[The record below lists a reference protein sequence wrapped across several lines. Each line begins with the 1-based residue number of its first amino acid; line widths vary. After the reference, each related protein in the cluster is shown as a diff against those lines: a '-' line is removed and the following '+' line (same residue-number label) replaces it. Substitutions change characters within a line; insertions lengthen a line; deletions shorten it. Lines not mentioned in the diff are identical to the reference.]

1 MNNFLTTVSAFLFP
15 PVFVSFPFP
24 FPFFVDDFPV
34 SIFLFQAYPECGFPA
49 SALLPP
55 AFLHT
60 VFLLPVFFISSLFV
74 RIFVPPVF
82 SLPCISSL
90 HLYLSIAIIT
100 TMLNKVFFVI
110 NSESGSSGT
119 GAAAE
124 EAERAVRVLEAEG
137 IESGIIRGRDMA
149 PLAEAE
155 RRDRSPEHTLFLCD
169 TEEDFLAFRKRGF
182 YAVGY
187 VHGEN
192 ASERFPGASYIIQE
206 PDLVDI
212 DSYVKI
218 YEREAGLPWTILRTP
233 RCLVRE
239 FTADDLDGIYAL
251 YDGQARQY
259 LEPPSADRTR
269 EKEVLEAYI
278 ERIYGLYGFGHW
290 AVLALDPQSGT
301 ERNPGQNT
309 EALSPLPVAPGTL
322 IGRIGFSAV
331 TSEREAEA
339 SALGLGEIDAD
350 FGFLVAASCR
360 GTGAAQE
367 VCAAILRYGFEAL
380 GFSRVTAD
388 ADPHNRASIRL
399 LKKLGFREAGKT
411 GEKNLYILSG
421 HELRNCLQ

>member
-15 PVFVSFPFP
+15 PVSYLFLSSFPF
-24 FPFFVDDFPV
+24 
-34 SIFLFQAYPECGFPA
+34 
-49 SALLPP
+49 
-55 AFLHT
+55 LHT
-60 VFLLPVFFISSLFV
+60 VFFISSLFV

-301 ERNPGQNT
+301 ERNPGQNPENHT
-309 EALSPLPVAPGTL
+309 ERNPGQNPENYTERNPGQNPEALSPLPVAPGTL

>member
-1 MNNFLTTVSAFLFP
+1 M
-15 PVFVSFPFP
+15 
-24 FPFFVDDFPV
+24 
-34 SIFLFQAYPECGFPA
+34 
-49 SALLPP
+49 
-55 AFLHT
+55 
-60 VFLLPVFFISSLFV
+60 
-74 RIFVPPVF
+74 
-82 SLPCISSL
+82 
-90 HLYLSIAIIT
+90 
-100 TMLNKVFFVI
+100 FFVI

-301 ERNPGQNT
+301 ERNPGQNPENHT
-309 EALSPLPVAPGTL
+309 ERNPGQNPENYTERNPGQNPEALSPLPVEPGTL